1 MFPLTNTEIL
11 APLIVGFALERVALH
26 SLASQYEKMV
36 ATFHQQGMSEAEI
49 AEKLCAITNSGNT
62 KVITLRSTEVYN
74 EPAEATDTI
83 STWKNAENT
92 PSARNQLLQVCRFMS
107 LRSLG
112 KWTLSAS
119 DASS

>member
-11 APLIVGFALERVALH
+11 APLIVGFVLERVALH
-26 SLASQYEKMV
+26 SLASQYETMV
-36 ATFHQQGMSEAEI
+36 ATFHHQGMSEAEI

-92 PSARNQLLQVCRFMS
+92 DSARKVTSGVSIYVLEIS
-107 LRSLG
+107 
-112 KWTLSAS
+112 
-119 DASS
+119 